1 MSSLTESG
9 KRTHTS
15 ENTMLNIF
23 LTALIC
29 QMNKVRLMGYCRFSY
44 AGNWVIVK
52 SIVGTKYRR
61 SHICLNSQAKNRLYQ
76 LVIWHLLLILIH
88 FRNCNEMA
96 LLLFF
101 MLYNKFSTKTETGD
115 KSKYYRLP
123 RSKEAEQQS
132 TKKNAS

>member
-88 FRNCNEMA
+88 FRNCSEMA

-101 MLYNKFSTKTETGD
+101 ML
-115 KSKYYRLP
+115 
-123 RSKEAEQQS
+123 Q
-132 TKKNAS
+132 